1 MSQPQNLFNDPSVTV
16 VISRRVKP
24 ECKAEFELFLSGI
37 TTSCEKFHGHLGSN
51 IFPPVNSDDPEY
63 RIILKFDRLSNL
75 RNWEASPERKYWFDI
90 AEPLTVSPPQIQVLT
105 GLETWFTLAG
115 NTSIT
120 PPPRYK
126 MTVVTWLAVFP
137 LITFISLILKQQ
149 LSTLPLVFRVAII
162 TAIAVPTMTYL
173 LMPQMTKLF
182 SGWLYPSLDI
192 ASPITD
198 IPAKITEDS
207 QISQLLAELN
217 SVEENHE
224 LVASQ
229 IL

>member
-1 MSQPQNLFNDPSVTV
+1 MLQPQNLFNDPSVTV

-24 ECKAEFELFLSGI
+24 ECKAEFELFLLGI
-37 TTSCEKFHGHLGSN
+37 TTACEKFYGHLGSN

-63 RIILKFDRLSNL
+63 RIIFKFDRLSNL
-75 RNWEASPERKYWFDI
+75 RSWETSPERKYWFDI
-90 AEPLTVSPPQIQVLT
+90 AEPLTVSPPQIQMLT
-105 GLETWFTLAG
+105 GLEAWFTLSD
-115 NTSIT
+115 NLSTP

-137 LITFISLILKQQ
+137 LITFISLILQQ
-149 LSTLPLVFRVAII
+149 LILTLPLVFRVAII

-198 IPAKITEDS
+198 IPVKTLENS
-207 QISQLLAELN
+207 EFPQPLPELN
-217 SVEENHE
+217 SIEEDLE
-224 LVASQ
+224 LVVSQ

>member
-24 ECKAEFELFLSGI
+24 ECKAEFELFLSDI
-37 TTSCEKFHGHLGSN
+37 TTACEKFHGHLGSN

-63 RIILKFDRLSNL
+63 RIIFKFDRLSNL

-105 GLETWFTLAG
+105 GLETWFTLSGKA
-115 NTSIT
+115 SIT

-149 LSTLPLVFRVAII
+149 LLILPLVFRVAII

-198 IPAKITEDS
+198 TPAKILESSELPHPLPELKSAVKETEL
-207 QISQLLAELN
+207 I
-217 SVEENHE
+217 V
-224 LVASQ
+224 SQ

>member
-37 TTSCEKFHGHLGSN
+37 TTACKKFDGHLGSN

-63 RIILKFDRLSNL
+63 RIIFKFDRLSNL

-90 AEPLTVSPPQIQVLT
+90 AESLTVSPPQIQVLT
-105 GLETWFTLAG
+105 GLETWFTLSG

-126 MTVVTWLAVFP
+126 MTMVTWLAVFP
-137 LITFISLILKQQ
+137 LITFISLVLKQP
-149 LSTLPLVFRVAII
+149 LSTLPLVLRVAII

-173 LMPQMTKLF
+173 LMPQMSKLF

-198 IPAKITEDS
+198 TSAKILESSD
-207 QISQLLAELN
+207 LPLPELN
-217 SVEENHE
+217 SAEEETE
-224 LVASQ
+224 LLVSQ